1 MFTAKQ
7 QKTFDVLSVAD
18 MCVDM
23 ILTGNVR
30 PQFHQVEQIIGDCSI
45 ELGGSANIFASQM
58 AKLGSRSGVLGW
70 IGRDVLGDFAL
81 RELNGAG
88 VDTSNVRR
96 HPTLKTGIGFALSE
110 PDDRAILAYM
120 GTIDATQPEH
130 LDEKLLQ
137 DCHHWHI
144 ATYFLLE
151 NLRDAWLPWLRRAKQ
166 LGVTTSLDTNWDPA
180 KRWTGVRELLPY
192 VDVFIPNEA
201 EALAITGTND
211 VQSAAEKL
219 AENGTLV
226 VVKRAE
232 RGVFARK
239 AKQTWEFDARRSGV
253 RMGTVVDSTGAG
265 DNFDAGF
272 LHGWLNGSKVEECI
286 EFGHRCAVN
295 SLSAPGG
302 IRGQVN
308 VEVLRSQGF
317 RWTPRAVE
325 FGQ

>member
-1 MFTAKQ
+1 MAKQ
-7 QKTFDVLSVAD
+7 QKTFDVLSVSD

-30 PQFHQVEQIIGDCSI
+30 PEFHQVEQIIGDCSI

-70 IGRDVLGDFAL
+70 VGQDILGDFAL

-110 PDDRAILAYM
+110 PDDRAILAYI
-120 GTIDATQPEH
+120 GTIDATMPQH
-130 LDEKLLQ
+130 LDERLLL
-137 DCHHWHI
+137 DCRHWHI
-144 ATYFLLE
+144 ATYFLLW
-151 NLRDAWLPWLRRAKQ
+151 NLRDTWLPWLRRAKQ

-180 KRWTGVRELLPY
+180 KCWTGVQELLPY

-201 EALAITGTND
+201 EALAIAGTSE
-211 VQSAAEKL
+211 VQSAADKL
-219 AENGTLV
+219 AESGTFV

-232 RGVFARK
+232 KGVFAKK
-239 AKQTWEFDARRSGV
+239 AKQTWAFDAGRAEPPVGEI
-253 RMGTVVDSTGAG
+253 VDSTGAG

-272 LHGWLNGSKVEECI
+272 LHGWLNGARVEECI
-286 EFGHRCAVN
+286 ALGHRCAVS

-302 IRGQVN
+302 IRGQVSM
-308 VEVLRSQGF
+308 EVLRSQGF
-317 RWTPRAVE
+317 QWTPRAME
-325 FGQ
+325 YGT

>member
-1 MFTAKQ
+1 MHTAKP

-30 PQFHQVEQIIGDCSI
+30 PHFHQVEQIIGDCSI

-70 IGRDVLGDFAL
+70 IGCDILGEFAL
-81 RELNGAG
+81 RELNEAG
-88 VDTSNVRR
+88 VDTSNVGR
-96 HPTLKTGIGFALSE
+96 HATLKTGIGFALSE

-120 GTIDATQPEH
+120 GTIDATLPEH
-130 LDEKLLQ
+130 LEERLLLE
-137 DCHHWHI
+137 CRHWHI
-144 ATYFLLE
+144 AAYFLLG
-151 NLRDAWLPWLRRAKQ
+151 NLRDAWLPWLCRAKQ

-180 KRWTGVRELLPY
+180 KRWGGVQELLPY

-201 EALAITGTND
+201 EALAITGTSD
-211 VQSAAEKL
+211 VRSAADKL
-219 AENGTLV
+219 AASGTLI

-232 RGVFARK
+232 KGVLATK
-239 AKQTWEFDARRSGV
+239 AKRTWEFGADRTGLRAGPI
-253 RMGTVVDSTGAG
+253 VDSTGAG

-272 LHGWLNGSKVEECI
+272 LHAWMNGAKVEECI
-286 EFGHRCAVN
+286 ALGHRCAVS

-302 IRGQVN
+302 IQGQ
-308 VEVLRSQGF
+308 LRMEDLGSLGF
-317 RWTPRAVE
+317 
-325 FGQ
+325 